1 MTIKKQLIAFFF
13 LSSLSGTAFSE
24 NLFQVF
30 QHAQKNDAQLRAS
43 EAAYWA
49 MLERKPQALSALEPK
64 VNLSGNAGYTLQNT
78 SRSRFRHDS
87 RSGTLNL
94 AYKLNLTKSIYNKSF
109 NAQIDQADAGILQAR
124 ASFEADMQDLILRV
138 AEAYLSYLKAK
149 DSAKFSKSETTAIG
163 KQLKQVKVYFHAG
176 RSAITDVKEA
186 QARYDQ
192 ARAQEVSAVHQV
204 QLAKEGLKAISGMY
218 YNNLLGASE
227 NIPLLSPRPDSI
239 IAWSK
244 TAVNNSKLV
253 KIAEQAVIVAQ
264 ANVDIARTGKSPTV
278 DVFASQSGS
287 SNFGKPGLGQDRF
300 DATIGLQI
308 NIPLSDGGNTA
319 SRIREARHKLQQS
332 RYLLES
338 QRRSVIQQARA
349 AFLSTA
355 SGLAQLQA
363 LKQALLSNQTAARA
377 TQTGFQVG
385 TRTAVDV
392 LLALR
397 ETFRSQRDYSSAR
410 YDFLLNTLKLKQAA
424 GTLRLADIRAM
435 SALLARP
442 RSSSA
447 RVVKYSSSN

>member
-1 MTIKKQLIAFFF
+1 MTITKQLVTFIF
-13 LSSLSGTAFSE
+13 LSSLSGSAFSE

-49 MLERKPQALSALEPK
+49 ILERKPQALAALEPR
-64 VNLSGNAGYTLQNT
+64 VNLSGSATYTLQNT
-78 SRSRFRHDS
+78 SRVRFRHDN
-87 RSGTLNL
+87 RSGSANL
-94 AYKLNLTKSIYNKSF
+94 GYKLNLTKSIYNKSL
-109 NAQIDQADAGILQAR
+109 NAQVNQTDAAILQAR
-124 ASFEADMQDLILRV
+124 ASFDADIQDLILRV

-163 KQLKQVKVYFHAG
+163 RQFKQVKVYFHAG

-192 ARAQEVSAVHQV
+192 ARAQEVSAAHQV
-204 QLAKEGLKAISGMY
+204 QLARESLRAITGMY
-218 YNNLLGASE
+218 YKNLLGASD
-227 NIPLLSPRPDSI
+227 NIPLLSPRPDNI
-239 IAWSK
+239 VAWSK
-244 TAVNNSKLV
+244 IGVNNSRLV
-253 KIAEQAVIVAQ
+253 RIAEQGVIVAQ

-278 DVFASQSGS
+278 DIVVSHSGS
-287 SNFGKPGLGQDRF
+287 STHGKPGLGQDRF
-300 DATIGLQI
+300 DASVGLQI
-308 NIPLSDGGNTA
+308 NIPLYDGGNVA
-319 SRIREARHKLQQS
+319 SRIREARYKLKQS
-332 RYLLES
+332 RYLLEA
-338 QRRSVIQQARA
+338 QKRTVIQQVRT

-424 GTLRLADIRAM
+424 GTLRVVDLKGM
-435 SALLARP
+435 SNLLAKP
-442 RSSSA
+442 RSASA
-447 RVVKYSSSN
+447 RVVKYKP

>member
-1 MTIKKQLIAFFF
+1 MTIKKQLLTLFF
-13 LSSLSGTAFSE
+13 LSSLSATAFSE

-43 EAAYWA
+43 ESAYWA
-49 MLERKPQALSALEPK
+49 MLERRPQALSALEPK
-64 VNLSGNAGYTLQNT
+64 VNLSGSGSYTLQNT

-87 RSGTLNL
+87 RSATLNL
-94 AYKLNLTKSIYNKSF
+94 GYKLNLTKSIYNKSF
-109 NAQIDQADAGILQAR
+109 NAQIDQADAAILQAR

-149 DSAKFSKSETTAIG
+149 DSANFSKSETTAIG
-163 KQLKQVKVYFHAG
+163 KQLQQVKVYFHAG

-192 ARAQEVSAVHQV
+192 ARAQEVAAVHQV
-204 QLAKEGLKAISGMY
+204 QLAKESLKAISGMY

-239 IAWSK
+239 VAWSK

-253 KIAEQAVIVAQ
+253 RIAEQGVIVAQ

-278 DVFASQSGS
+278 DIFASHSGS
-287 SNFGKPGLGQDRF
+287 SSFGKPGLGQDRF
-300 DATIGLQI
+300 DAAVGLQV

-319 SRIREARHKLQQS
+319 SRVREARHKLQQS
-332 RYLLES
+332 RYLLEA
-338 QRRSVIQQARA
+338 QRRAVIQEARA

-363 LKQALLSNQTAARA
+363 LKQALLSNQTAAAA
-377 TQTGFQVG
+377 TRTGFQVG

-410 YDFLLNTLKLKQAA
+410 YDFLLNTLKLKKAA
-424 GTLRLADIRAM
+424 GTLRLADLRAM

-442 RSSSA
+442 RSASA
-447 RVVKYSSSN
+447 RVAKYKP